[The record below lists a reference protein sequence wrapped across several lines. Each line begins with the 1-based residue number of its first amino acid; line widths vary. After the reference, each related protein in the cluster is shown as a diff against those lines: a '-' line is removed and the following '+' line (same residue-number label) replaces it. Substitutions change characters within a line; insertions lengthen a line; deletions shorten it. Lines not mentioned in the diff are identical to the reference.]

1 MFQEHVNTISHALV
15 CIQKRQI
22 KAHINRDVQ
31 KQVFS
36 DTAINSEKWKSDF
49 IKLQNSLA
57 ASPEVKH
64 RVPVG
69 PSTPNLGTDPSAMK
83 TYLFRNLHANVHN
96 NINYNYYA

>member
-36 DTAINSEKWKSDF
+36 DTAINSEK
-49 IKLQNSLA
+49 
-57 ASPEVKH
+57 
-64 RVPVG
+64 
-69 PSTPNLGTDPSAMK
+69 
-83 TYLFRNLHANVHN
+83 
-96 NINYNYYA
+96 